1 MFDRSNENGATLLFI
16 TVFGILV
23 YASLLSTRQCEARM
37 SQKRDAGSR
46 RFEAHPNRQQAGVL
60 AKVRIK
66 IYFGASLP
74 NCLNQNERKSVHQ
87 ITVYVTQRSFEQKN
101 WKWAFFL
108 FQRTILGLFLSQNFK
123 TSRKMWRRD
132 AQIKSICCSYCAVY
146 SCQAIPKALKGVRR
160 SCLFCQQKYC
170 LVGIWTTSG
179 GC

>member
-1 MFDRSNENGATLLFI
+1 MFDRSNENGATLLLM

-23 YASLLSTRQCEARM
+23 FASLLSTRQCEARM

-46 RFEAHPNRQQAGVL
+46 RFEAHPNRQAGVL
-60 AKVRIK
+60 AKK
-66 IYFGASLP
+66 
-74 NCLNQNERKSVHQ
+74 
-87 ITVYVTQRSFEQKN
+87 
-101 WKWAFFL
+101 
-108 FQRTILGLFLSQNFK
+108 FK

-146 SCQAIPKALKGVRR
+146 SCQAIPKVLKGVRR

-179 GC
+179 SC